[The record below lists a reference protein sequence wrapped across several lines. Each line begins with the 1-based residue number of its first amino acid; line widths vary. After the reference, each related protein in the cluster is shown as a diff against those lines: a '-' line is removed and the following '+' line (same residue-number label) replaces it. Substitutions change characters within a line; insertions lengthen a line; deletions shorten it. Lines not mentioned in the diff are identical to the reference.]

1 METESKHDDP
11 ELIRAAAVLEG
22 LIDLE
27 RRPRTGRLSLAPIRA
42 LLARLGSPERG
53 LRVLHVAGSK
63 GKGSTALMAEAVLRA
78 AGLRVATFTSPHLER
93 WTERFRV
100 DGREIEPARLA
111 AAVDQLEPH
120 VSALRAAGGDQ
131 VPSFFDATTAAALL
145 LFREARV
152 DCAVLEVGLG
162 GRLDS
167 TNAVQPE
174 VCVIT
179 AIELE
184 HTDRL
189 GTSLP
194 AIAAEKA
201 GILKAGV
208 PALCGQLAPDPL
220 AVVEARAAE
229 LGCPLARLGRELL
242 VESEPWADG
251 LGWEIGVRD
260 GDFAV
265 DAGLPVAGRHQPG
278 NAALAVAAA
287 RRMIGDTRPV
297 AGFAEAVRKGLAQV
311 ELPGRLEPVSPRI
324 LVDSAHTVASAGS
337 LAQVLRELGR
347 PVDFVLSVSEDKPL
361 DAILSPLL
369 PLARSL
375 TLTRAQPSRSL
386 RPEQIASAVRRLA
399 PGLAHRVVPNPHLA
413 LRAAREALEPD
424 AVLCVTGSF
433 YLAGIARRVLR
444 EAPAPPVA
452 VSRRGS

>member
-11 ELIRAAAVLEG
+11 ELSRAAAVLEG

-27 RRPRTGRLSLAPIRA
+27 RRPRAGRLSLAPIRA

-63 GKGSTALMAEAVLRA
+63 GKGSAALMAEAVLRA

-100 DGREIEPARLA
+100 DGREVESARLA

-120 VSALRAAGGDQ
+120 VSALRAGGGDE

-145 LFREARV
+145 LFRDARV

-167 TNAVQPE
+167 TNAVHPE

-189 GTSLP
+189 GTSL
-194 AIAAEKA
+194 AKIAAEKA

-208 PALCGQLAPDPL
+208 PALCGPLAPEAL
-220 AVVEARAAE
+220 AVVEGRAAE
-229 LGCPLARLGRELL
+229 LGCPLLRLGRELQ
-242 VESEPWADG
+242 VEAEPWADG
-251 LGWEIGVRD
+251 LGWEVAVRD

-265 DAGLPVAGRHQPG
+265 QAGLPVAGRHQPA

-287 RRMIGDTRPV
+287 RRMVGVALPA
-297 AGFAEAVRKGLAQV
+297 AGFSRGGAQGSGPGGAAGPPGAGLSPDPGRLGPHGGLGG
-311 ELPGRLEPVSPRI
+311 LPGRGAPR
-324 LVDSAHTVASAGS
+324 AGTS
-337 LAQVLRELGR
+337 GGLR
-347 PVDFVLSVSEDKPL
+347 
-361 DAILSPLL
+361 
-369 PLARSL
+369 
-375 TLTRAQPSRSL
+375 
-386 RPEQIASAVRRLA
+386 AVRSRKA
-399 PGLAHRVVPNPHLA
+399 SPWTRSSPSCCPWP
-413 LRAAREALEPD
+413 AA
-424 AVLCVTGSF
+424 
-433 YLAGIARRVLR
+433 
-444 EAPAPPVA
+444 
-452 VSRRGS
+452 